1 VLQLA
6 AISGTTNVSDT
17 MTVNVSAYV
26 PDTTP
31 PVVTITAPA
40 NGANIVS
47 GTTVNVSATITD
59 NVAVQSGAFYVD
71 GNYQSAVATAPFA
84 WTANGLSL
92 GAHTLAVRGVD
103 IAGNAATNSVS
114 ITIIVAPPV
123 VAGGIAQDSF
133 ETYAAGTLS
142 GANGGT
148 GWAAA
153 WAASVSVINAAA
165 NPLTFTPAGGLPLN
179 PGTNAVEVTS
189 TAGGIAAARQLG
201 SALPNVFYI
210 GYLVRL
216 NAGGGWGGTNTVSVH
231 LADSAVNT
239 ATSINFGIRSGTAGQ
254 FMVRNGTGTPGA
266 NSFTGGTVAVGT
278 NYFIVARLSK
288 LGTNG
293 NATATWDRLEMW
305 VNPAADADQTTPVG
319 NARLQLADGAGLAT
333 INHVLVRHAA
343 LDADDRVWID
353 HLILG
358 TNWAD
363 VVPSGPVPDTLPPVA
378 GFITPTNGQAFYV
391 GQAIPVSVSATDN
404 VVVQE
409 VYLSVDT
416 LTNEVATLPSAP
428 YEHTLSGLAVGPH
441 PLIARV
447 IDTSYNT
454 TLVTNSITVLALPTL
469 NVLPASGGIQLNWA
483 PTNWLLEAST
493 NLAPAAWSIVPG
505 AISPYS
511 VPTTQAYQF
520 FRLRLP

>member
-1 VLQLA
+1 
-6 AISGTTNVSDT
+6 
-17 MTVNVSAYV
+17 
-26 PDTTP
+26 
-31 PVVTITAPA
+31 
-40 NGANIVS
+40 
-47 GTTVNVSATITD
+47 
-59 NVAVQSGAFYVD
+59 
-71 GNYQSAVATAPFA
+71 
-84 WTANGLSL
+84 
-92 GAHTLAVRGVD
+92 
-103 IAGNAATNSVS
+103 
-114 ITIIVAPPV
+114 
-123 VAGGIAQDSF
+123 
-133 ETYAAGTLS
+133 
-142 GANGGT
+142 
-148 GWAAA
+148 
-153 WAASVSVINAAA
+153 
-165 NPLTFTPAGGLPLN
+165 
-179 PGTNAVEVTS
+179 
-189 TAGGIAAARQLG
+189 
-201 SALPNVFYI
+201 
-210 GYLVRL
+210 
-216 NAGGGWGGTNTVSVH
+216 VH
-231 LADSAVNT
+231 LADTAVNT

-305 VNPAADADQTTPVG
+305 VNPAADANQTTPAG
-319 NARLQLADGAGLAT
+319 HARLQLADSAGLAT

-343 LDADDRVWID
+343 LDADDQVWID

-363 VVPSGPVPDTLPPVA
+363 VVPSSPAPDTLPPVA

-416 LTNEVATLPSAP
+416 LTNEVATLPSVP

-454 TLVTNSITVLALPTL
+454 TLVTNSITVLALPML

-511 VPTTQAYQF
+511 VPTTQANQF